1 MDCLRLINPHRVTP
15 LLTAPSDTQCGIMVK
30 LEAPRMG
37 FARMRVLSETHSDRK
52 NESYLKTAILYLI
65 RFPK

>member
-1 MDCLRLINPHRVTP
+1 MDSLRFITLNRVTP
-15 LLTAPSDTQCGIMVK
+15 LPVAPSDTQCGIMVK